1 MNNEPSA
8 ISESRTLLEDF
19 EKSEGLTKKHFFEDA
34 ITVLQEFLDEN
45 PESAFSKI
53 ASNLI
58 NIYTTKLLAKLST
71 TPFSNF
77 HDWAMTLFWTQ
88 NYKKEIEKVIG
99 DNPDLEDVYNKF
111 TRQQPWQDELRKF
124 ILALDI

>member
-8 ISESRTLLEDF
+8 ISEARTLLEDF
-19 EKSEGLTKKHFFEDA
+19 EKSEGVTKKHFFEDA

-58 NIYTTKLLAKLST
+58 NIYTTKLLAKLGT
-71 TPFSNF
+71 TPFSNLN
-77 HDWAMTLFWTQ
+77 DWAMTLIWTL

-99 DNPDLEDVYNKF
+99 ENPDLKDVYNKF
-111 TRQQPWQDELRKF
+111 TRQQPWKDELLKL
-124 ILALDI
+124 IKQL